1 MNREDANVWEKRRP
15 GYEYDSVPISNPSS
29 SSVDIDFKRVLSIWP
44 FILLFGLIGYAV
56 GNIYIRY
63 STENYIAST
72 SLSLED
78 KEEISLTKALFGDI
92 NESFN
97 DKIEFLKSPS
107 LSFKVVDSL
116 QLQYSSKAQGRFKD
130 KDFYST
136 IKWKI
141 LNLNDAEDPEISF
154 TIFPGK
160 NGIRFVSDS
169 IQGNANWGAP
179 FFIGKD
185 LIQIDKL
192 KQISGEA
199 PVFCQSRKRIDVANE
214 LSNKIEIQ
222 KSNSSQIITIRYTDI
237 SIDKAVDVL
246 NSIVKSYN
254 MSLEQVKSQ
263 GYTQAVNFIEQR
275 MNPLRRELDS
285 IESSLA
291 AFKSSRG
298 LSASSEIYLQK
309 MQSYDNELTRISIM
323 ESTIKA
329 VEDFMKNPN
338 IKDADLAF
346 VGIDNPGLQA
356 VLTQYQQLRQQ
367 RDKLMLTAQ
376 ETNPSIQLIDK
387 NLTDLKSNMENQLQ
401 SYRNNL
407 RIAQDTYQNKIGS
420 ASSAL
425 KNIPIAEKELMDKT
439 RFQNIKE
446 QLYLTLLQ
454 KREEAAIAKASITVN
469 TTIFNPTTRSN
480 TKVSPPREIVLAISI
495 LIGFLIP
502 LIYAFIKELM
512 NNKLVSK
519 KQIQKL
525 TDIPVLSEL
534 EQVQNADDSPFSI
547 EGTQRSMFGEQI
559 RTLRTNLNFY
569 LDPSKKT
576 NYILLTS
583 SVSGEGKSFLS
594 LNLAKSYSL
603 QGKKV
608 ALLEFDLRRPK
619 IAKALGIKDIKAGLS
634 SLLLGKEKPADIVL
648 QVINQEKETLD
659 LFPAGAIPPNPQEL
673 ISSEYMKSLKEYL
686 DANYDMVVVDTPPY
700 GIVADAQILGQWAD
714 VSLILTRFGQT
725 VKEQVMEINEWN
737 KRGTFKSMALIFN
750 GIKNSGY
757 FGYKYGYYYY
767 KRKYGYSYYS
777 GYTSSGK
784 SETKS

>member
-1 MNREDANVWEKRRP
+1 MNREDANVWEKRRG
-15 GYEYDSVPISNPSS
+15 GYEYDSVPMSTASAG
-29 SSVDIDFKRVLSIWP
+29 SVDIDFKRMLSIWP

-56 GNIYIRY
+56 GNIFLRY
-63 STENYIAST
+63 TNETYIAST
-72 SLSLED
+72 SLSLDD
-78 KEEISLTKALFGDI
+78 KEEISLTKVLFGDI
-92 NESFN
+92 NQSFN

-107 LSFKVVDSL
+107 LAYRVVDSL
-116 QLQYSSKAQGRFKD
+116 QLQYSAKAQGRFKD
-130 KDFYST
+130 KNFYG
-136 IKWKI
+136 ILKWRI
-141 LNLNDAEDPEISF
+141 LNISDPEDPEIDF
-154 TIFPGK
+154 TIFPKK
-160 NGIRFVSDS
+160 NGFRYVAGS
-169 IQGNANWGAP
+169 IEGNAVWSVP
-179 FFIGKD
+179 FFIGKNQV
-185 LIQIDKL
+185 QIDKL
-192 KQISGEA
+192 MEIGGEA
-199 PVFCQSRKRIDVANE
+199 PVFCESRKRQDVANE
-214 LSNKIEIQ
+214 LSSRIEIQ
-222 KSNSSQIITIRYTDI
+222 KSNSSQIITIRYSDI
-237 SIDKAVDVL
+237 SNDKAIDVL
-246 NSIVKSYN
+246 NGTVRLYNISI
-254 MSLEQVKSQ
+254 EQVKSK

-275 MNPLRRELDS
+275 MEPLRKELDS

-298 LSASSEIYLQK
+298 MSSSSDLYLQK

-338 IKDADLAF
+338 IKDADIAF
-346 VGIDNPGLQA
+346 VGIDNPGLQS
-356 VLTQYQQLRQQ
+356 VLSQYQQLRQQ

-376 ETNPSIQLIDK
+376 ETNPSIMLIDR
-387 NLTDLKSNMENQLQ
+387 NLSDLKSNMENQLQ

-407 RIAQDTYQNKIGS
+407 RIAQNTYQSKIGS

-425 KNIPIAEKELMDKT
+425 KSIPIAEKELMDKT

-469 TTIFNPTTRSN
+469 TTIYNPATKSN
-480 TKVSPPREIVLAISI
+480 TKISPPREIVLSVAV

-502 LIYAFIKELM
+502 LIFALIKELM

-519 KQIQKL
+519 KQIQKI
-525 TDIPVLSEL
+525 TDVPVISEL
-534 EQVQNADDSPFSI
+534 EQVQNSDTSAFAI
-547 EGTQRSMFGEQI
+547 EGSQRSMFGEQI
-559 RTLRTNLNFY
+559 RSLRTNLNFY
-569 LDPSKKT
+569 IDANKKT

-619 IAKALGIKDIKAGLS
+619 ISKALGFNDIKTGLS
-634 SLLLGKEKPADIVL
+634 GMLLGKENPSDIIVS
-648 QVINQEKETLD
+648 VVNTENEKLD

-673 ISSEYMKSLKEYL
+673 IAGEKMKSLKEYL
-686 DANYDMVVVDTPPY
+686 DSNYDIVVVDTPPF

-714 VSLILTRFGQT
+714 VSLILTRFNQT
-725 VKEQVMEINEWN
+725 LKEQVVEINEWK
-737 KRGTFKSMALIFN
+737 KRGVFQSMALVFN

-767 KRKYGYSYYS
+767 KRKYGYNYYS
-777 GYTSSGK
+777 GYTSTGK
-784 SETKS
+784 SEKK

>member
-15 GYEYDSVPISNPSS
+15 GYEYDSAPIANNSS
-29 SSVDIDFKRVLSIWP
+29 GSVDIDFKRMLSIWP

-56 GNIYIRY
+56 GNIFLRY
-63 STENYIAST
+63 SNENYIAST
-72 SLSLED
+72 SLSLDD
-78 KEEISLTKALFGDI
+78 KEEISLSKALFGDI
-92 NESFN
+92 NQSFN

-107 LSFKVVDSL
+107 LAYNVVDSL

-130 KDFYST
+130 NDFYGT
-136 IKWKI
+136 LRWRIM
-141 LNLNDAEDPEISF
+141 NVTTADDPEMNF
-154 TIFPGK
+154 TIFPKKTGF
-160 NGIRFVSDS
+160 RFVTDS
-169 IQGNANWGAP
+169 SEGNSLWSVP
-179 FFIGKD
+179 FSIGKYT
-185 LIQIDKL
+185 IQIDK
-192 KQISGEA
+192 INDIGGEA
-199 PVFCQSRKRIDVANE
+199 PILCQSKSRQVVANE
-214 LSNKIEIQ
+214 LSSKIEIQ
-222 KSNSSQIITIRYTDI
+222 KSSSSQIITIKYSDI
-237 SIDKAVDVL
+237 SNERAVDVL
-246 NSIVKSYN
+246 NSIVKQYN
-254 MSLEQVKSQ
+254 RSMEQIKSQ
-263 GYTQAVNFIEQR
+263 GYTQAINFIEQR
-275 MNPLRRELDS
+275 MQPLRKELDS

-298 LSASSEIYLQK
+298 LSSNSEVYLQK

-323 ESTIKA
+323 ESTINA
-329 VEDFMKNPN
+329 VENFMKNPN

-346 VGIDNPGLQA
+346 VGIDNPGLQS
-356 VLTQYQQLRQQ
+356 VLSQYQQLRQQ

-376 ETNPSIQLIDK
+376 ESNPTIILIDK
-387 NLTDLKSNMENQLQ
+387 NLADMKSNMENQLQ

-407 RIAQDTYQNKIGS
+407 RIAQDTYQSKIGS

-425 KNIPIAEKELMDKT
+425 KSIPIAEKELMDKT

-446 QLYLTLLQ
+446 SLYLTLLQ

-469 TTIFNPTTRSN
+469 TTIYNPATKLN
-480 TKVSPPREIVLAISI
+480 TKVSPPREIVLLISV

-502 LIYAFIKELM
+502 FIYAFIKELM
-512 NNKLVSK
+512 NSKLVSK
-519 KQIQKL
+519 KQIQKI
-525 TDIPVLSEL
+525 TDIPVISEL
-534 EQVQNADDSPFSI
+534 EQVQGNETSAFAI

-569 LDPSKKT
+569 LDATKKT

-619 IAKALGIKDIKAGLS
+619 ISKALGYNDIKAGLS
-634 SLLLGKEKPADIVL
+634 SMLLGKEKPSEILVSVVKTDNEI
-648 QVINQEKETLD
+648 LD
-659 LFPAGAIPPNPQEL
+659 LYPAGAIPPNPQEL
-673 ISSEYMKSLKEYL
+673 IGSDNMKILKQQL
-686 DANYDMVVVDTPPY
+686 DANYDIVVIDTPPY

-714 VSLILTRFGQT
+714 VSLILTRFNQT
-725 VKEQVMEINEWN
+725 LKEQVVEINEWN
-737 KRGTFKSMALIFN
+737 QRGVFKSMALIFN

-777 GYTSSGK
+777 GYTSTGK
-784 SETKS
+784 PDKE